1 MVNLTKGRGKKKEY
15 DDPTKYNH
23 RSETL
28 RDGGIVSNVRVQ
40 TLIITSVL
48 PQP

>member
-1 MVNLTKGRGKKKEY
+1 MVTK
-15 DDPTKYNH
+15 DLSDPIKHNH
-23 RSETL
+23 GSKTL
-28 RDGGIVSNVRVQ
+28 DDGGIVSNVRVQ